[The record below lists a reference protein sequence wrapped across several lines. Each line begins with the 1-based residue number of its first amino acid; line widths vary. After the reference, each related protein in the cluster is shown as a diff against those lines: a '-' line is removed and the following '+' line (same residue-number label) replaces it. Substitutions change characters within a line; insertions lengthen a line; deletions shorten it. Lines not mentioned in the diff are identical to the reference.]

1 MTLLLSFL
9 SIFFA
14 VIAAF
19 TPVLPAI
26 IPRIGLLALY
36 RMRIIRAALIIT
48 AWVLAIAAYVNMPPS
63 FVALPFVL
71 LLSIPTVVL
80 EPQRV
85 FIPLDNP
92 KHVPISQVNLQDEAL
107 VLGFDDDGCASAW
120 PFETLAP
127 RHLINDQIGDKPLLV
142 AY

>member
-14 VIAAF
+14 AIAAF
-19 TPVLPAI
+19 TPLLPAF
-26 IPRIGLLALY
+26 IPRIGLLPLY
-36 RMRIIRAALIIT
+36 RMRLIRAALIIT
-48 AWVLAIAAYVNMPPS
+48 AWALAIAACVNTLSS

-71 LLSIPTVVL
+71 LLSLPTIVL

-85 FIPLDNP
+85 FVSLDDP
-92 KHVPISQVNLQDEAL
+92 EHVPKSQANLQGEAL
-107 VLGFDDDGCASAW
+107 VLGYEDDGYASAW

-127 RHLINDQIGDKPLLV
+127 RHLINDQIGDAPLLV